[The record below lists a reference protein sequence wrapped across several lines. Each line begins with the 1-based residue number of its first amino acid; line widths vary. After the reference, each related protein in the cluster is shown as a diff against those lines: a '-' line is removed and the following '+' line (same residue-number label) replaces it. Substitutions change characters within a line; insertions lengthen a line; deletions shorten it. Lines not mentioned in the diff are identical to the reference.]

1 MMYRTDF
8 PVFSLAV
15 AVGLGASASAVQGEA
30 EGSLFEVG
38 HLETGFPHQSAL
50 PNLARAEDGTIFCAY
65 AVNVQSIY
73 LTSTRDAGKTWAKPV
88 KVMECPRAGY
98 IADPNILVIGPR
110 VTVFATF
117 VPAPYPPFA
126 HSDTLASSS
135 EDGGETWSE
144 PVVIPIPHH
153 YVCGKVHVPVWVDEE
168 TLAMGYSYDLPA
180 EKGEAAAGEGG
191 MDLRAGVLLSRDGG
205 KTWTPGGDVHV
216 DVFPIGADEPALV
229 RLKNGDLFMVVRTAS
244 PRPYETRSHDGGL
257 TWDEPRPSVFQGHN
271 SPTALLRL
279 NDGSILRVWDN
290 SPTNRFPLV
299 ASLSTDECATWSPPR
314 TITEPE
320 VDEKGELSYRTA
332 CYPSIAQADDG
343 TIVVVWWE
351 TSAAGSNIGL
361 ARFNRAWVV
370 GGATLSAQA
379 TDAHFDV
386 PVTRAGSFRRVGSAQ
401 LQQLNVTTKIKTPS
415 RSAFS
420 TASAGRH
427 HRGTESTEQP

>member
-1 MMYRTDF
+1 MAIPLTF
-8 PVFSLAV
+8 VCAAV
-15 AVGLGASASAVQGEA
+15 AGANAVSAAIPF
-30 EGSLFEVG
+30 LEVSR
-38 HLETGFPHQSAL
+38 LDTGFPNQAAL

-65 AVNVQSIY
+65 AVNIQSIY
-73 LTSTRDAGKTWAKPV
+73 LTSSRDAGKTWSKPV
-88 KVMECPRAGY
+88 PVMKCPREGY
-98 IADPNILVIGPR
+98 IADPNILCSRSRQTSGLDGSRSRQTSGPR

-135 EDGGETWSE
+135 EDGGVTWSE
-144 PVVIPIPHH
+144 AVVVPIPHQ

-229 RLKNGDLFMVVRTAS
+229 RLNNGDLFMVVRTAS

-257 TWDEPRPSVFQGHN
+257 TWDEPQPSVFQGHN

-279 NDGSILRVWDN
+279 SDGAILRVWDN

-299 ASLSTDECATWSPPR
+299 ASLSTDECETWSPPR

-320 VDEKGELSYRTA
+320 VGEKGELSYRTA

-343 TIVVVWWE
+343 TAVVVWWE

-361 ARFNRAWVV
+361 ARFNRAWVEE
-370 GGATLSAQA
+370 A
-379 TDAHFDV
+379 
-386 PVTRAGSFRRVGSAQ
+386 R
-401 LQQLNVTTKIKTPS
+401 
-415 RSAFS
+415 
-420 TASAGRH
+420 
-427 HRGTESTEQP
+427 